1 MEFKKMIAEMKNY
14 KMNFISGVI
23 YNLIILAGLFGLL
36 TWNGGLVFS
45 EWFFFIFFYLLVS
58 LISEI
63 VYQLEVEIRTDHL
76 INLISSKTSL
86 FIIYLKRGFIWFLN
100 YSLYFGIISLI
111 FHQRINFSGTLEGNL
126 LLFLILAISFMV
138 LLISIFFSLTLIF

>member
-45 EWFFFIFFYLLVS
+45 EWFLFYFFLSFSFSNFRNCLPIGSRNSNRPFNQFNLV
-58 LISEI
+58 
-63 VYQLEVEIRTDHL
+63 
-76 INLISSKTSL
+76 
-86 FIIYLKRGFIWFLN
+86 
-100 YSLYFGIISLI
+100 
-111 FHQRINFSGTLEGNL
+111 
-126 LLFLILAISFMV
+126 
-138 LLISIFFSLTLIF
+138 